1 MGGQECPPLLFQ
13 RKTVYRAIGSL
24 FLHSYLS
31 GYNANIPNIKRFP
44 LMDEFSLKEIV
55 PAEDIQ
61 VRVKQL
67 AQEIDDRCR
76 KEGIENLLLIGILRG
91 AFIFMA
97 DLTRELKTPHI
108 VDFMALASYEK
119 AKSGDVRILMD
130 TREPVSDKHVLIV
143 EDIFDTGNTLNFLHH
158 TLGEHKPASL
168 QTCVLIQKKVKHPIQ
183 LQKPLDYL
191 GFEIPDVWVVG
202 YGLDYDNQYRTLPY
216 IAEMVKT
223 EGKN

>member
-1 MGGQECPPLLFQ
+1 M
-13 RKTVYRAIGSL
+13 
-24 FLHSYLS
+24 
-31 GYNANIPNIKRFP
+31 N
-44 LMDEFSLKEIV
+44 EFSLKEIV
-55 PAEDIQ
+55 SAEDIHA
-61 VRVKQL
+61 RVIQL
-67 AQEIDDRCR
+67 AQEIDARCQ
-76 KEGIENLLLIGILRG
+76 KEGIDNLLLIGILRG

-130 TREPVSDKHVLIV
+130 TREPVSDRHVLVV
-143 EDIFDTGNTLNFLHH
+143 EDIFDSGNTLNFLHH

-168 QTCVLIQKKVKHPIQ
+168 QTCVLIQKNVEHPIQ
-183 LQKPLDYL
+183 LQKPIDYL

-216 IAEMVKT
+216 IAEMVKNIS
-223 EGKN
+223 KNR

>member
-1 MGGQECPPLLFQ
+1 M
-13 RKTVYRAIGSL
+13 S
-24 FLHSYLS
+24 
-31 GYNANIPNIKRFP
+31 
-44 LMDEFSLKEIV
+44 EFSLKTIV
-55 PAEDIQ
+55 SAEDIQ

-67 AQEIDDRCR
+67 AREIDDHCQ
-76 KEGIENLLLIGILRG
+76 KEGIDNLLLIGILRG

-130 TREPVSDKHVLIV
+130 TREPVSDRHVLVI
-143 EDIFDTGNTLNFLHH
+143 EDIFDSGNTINYLHH

-168 QTCVLIQKKVKHPIQ
+168 QVCVLIQKQVKHPVL

-216 IAEMVKT
+216 IAELVRKSD
-223 EGKN
+223 G